1 MNKTII
7 ALAIVL
13 SWSSVVNATPRAF
26 GVRCNHRMDI
36 SIELDSAVGK
46 AMRLGAISA
55 GRICYC
61 TKYRW
66 TGVECDLNY
75 LIAMTE
81 LETDRKNQLIAD
93 QILRD
98 MK

>member
-13 SWSSVVNATPRAF
+13 SWSSVVNANPRGF
-26 GVRCNHRMDI
+26 GVRCNHMDT
-36 SIELDSAVGK
+36 SIELDSGVGK

-55 GRICYC
+55 ERICYC
-61 TKYRW
+61 AKHRW
-66 TGVECDLNY
+66 TGAECDLNH